1 MSSERR
7 PVAKIVRE
15 FHEGKAEA
23 TDSTLERALG
33 IALTSEK
40 RIGELPALLRRFGNQ
55 NFTFEGTS
63 FHEAREIFRCLGPK
77 PDELFCDAGA
87 GYGHVVFYGAC
98 VAPCRFRAI
107 EILPIRCAAMAR
119 TARRLGLSNVDVV
132 RGDALT
138 QNYDD
143 VSYLLL
149 NSPFFPDVAGQ
160 FIGKLKKSDNRL
172 QTVIAMNNIVD
183 AFRRDGAFSEIEVE
197 IDIPN
202 YRFGIFRLKGRKK
215 ARRSKLRVRPTVT
228 APPPPA
234 RTRRTA
240 DAARTAATS
249 VRGGIAPR

>member
-23 TDSTLERALG
+23 ADSTLERALG

-40 RIGELPALLRRFGNQ
+40 RIGELPALLHRFGNQ

-63 FHEAREIFRCLGPK
+63 FHEAREIFRAINPQ

-98 VAPCRFRAI
+98 VAACRFCAI
-107 EILPIRCAAMAR
+107 EILPVRCAAMAR

-132 RGDALT
+132 QGDALT

-149 NSPFFPDVAGQ
+149 NSPFFPDVAPQ
-160 FIGKLKKSDNRL
+160 FIRKLAKSRDAL
-172 QTVIAMNNIVD
+172 TTVIAMNNIVS
-183 AFRRDGAFSEIEVE
+183 AFRQHGAFTEIDTEV
-197 IDIPN
+197 DIPN
-202 YRFGIFRLKGRKK
+202 YRFGMFRPNSRDG
-215 ARRSKLRVRPTVT
+215 VRQP
-228 APPPPA
+228 
-234 RTRRTA
+234 
-240 DAARTAATS
+240 
-249 VRGGIAPR
+249 